1 MATDCCN
8 GHEAATLDDRAHEL
22 AMSMAEDVSNEDA
35 YKFAVNT
42 RMSVLDSILEH
53 FASVARWGEIMAMW
67 GEASEF
73 ALYGGAADE
82 GAAHEPEEEIPG
94 ERPLC

>member
-1 MATDCCN
+1 
-8 GHEAATLDDRAHEL
+8 
-22 AMSMAEDVSNEDA
+22 
-35 YKFAVNT
+35 
-42 RMSVLDSILEH
+42 MSVLDSILEH

-73 ALYGGAADE
+73 ALYGGPPTKAP
-82 GAAHEPEEEIPG
+82 HEPEGGDPG